1 MNTTPQS
8 LLTELQ
14 QRVSELFRN
23 SPAADIERNL
33 KAMLA
38 QTFQRVD
45 LVTRDEFDAQLERM
59 SRLQERI
66 ATLEQRL
73 DAEAPGASAS
83 EGGAAQAGTTS
94 DGSEAAVSH
103 PAGARDAGP
112 IAMPGPGPTTPDDPG
127 PVI

>member
-8 LLTELQ
+8 LLAELQ

-73 DAEAPGASAS
+73 DAEVPGASAS
-83 EGGAAQAGTTS
+83 EGGASQAGTTS
-94 DGSEAAVSH
+94 DASEAAGGRS
-103 PAGARDAGP
+103 RDASP
-112 IAMPGPGPTTPDDPG
+112 IAMPGPSTATPDDPG